1 MIDASDLEKRLQ
13 DLAREQAD
21 DLRANLDP
29 LKNFDPKAPKAEQ
42 QAAIDE
48 MLKRLEQQKPEAK
61 QLDQDVAKI
70 NQAAAL
76 REMAAKFLT
85 P

>member
-1 MIDASDLEKRLQ
+1 
-13 DLAREQAD
+13 
-21 DLRANLDP
+21 
-29 LKNFDPKAPKAEQ
+29 
-42 QAAIDE
+42 